1 MLNRY
6 ALQVTL
12 VINYLLVIYAFLL
25 PFNIHLSNT
34 IFNFI
39 LILFLFSG
47 NLKDKLLYALKHK
60 VVQALFLF
68 YIMYILWSVN
78 SQHIDIVIW
87 KLKEFKY
94 LFSIIIILSI
104 LKDNFKLKILNAF
117 IFSVFIS
124 ILISYTMKFNV
135 HLPYIKITGYG
146 QLTPFFYTY
155 SQYVLLILIAV
166 NMTLYKIIENQFKS
180 FFLKNFYYTFYILGS
195 LLIFLLDS
203 KIGYILF
210 IITQILTFAHTVQT
224 TFNKKFILSSLLIA
238 FLGIFIL
245 FYNSHTFHTRMS
257 NLYNE
262 TINAIMHQQYNGSTG
277 KRFAWDIIGFKIY
290 LEKPIIGHG
299 TQSHIDLAIHS
310 IENSNMTQKK
320 KKDLLSFRNIQT
332 PALQTLHNEYL
343 DHLIEFGIIGLF
355 ILLNIFYSIYKEKAQ
370 TKELRLLKFLLLIVF
385 MIYMFVNYFFVLSQL
400 GKVFFLLISLT
411 LVSYENYSQ
420 KQKGSLD
427 AN

>member
-6 ALQVTL
+6 ASQVTL
-12 VINYLLVIYAFLL
+12 LINYLLVIYAFLL
-25 PFNIHLSNT
+25 PFNIHLSNI

-47 NLKDKLLYALKHK
+47 NLKDKLLYALKHR
-60 VVQALFLF
+60 VIQALFLF
-68 YIMYILWSVN
+68 YIMYILWSLN
-78 SQHIDIVIW
+78 SQHIDAVIW

-124 ILISYTMKFNV
+124 ILISYAMKFNV

-155 SQYVLLILIAV
+155 SQYVLLILIAI
-166 NMTLYKIIENQFKS
+166 NMTLYKIIQNQFKS
-180 FFLKNFYYTFYILGS
+180 FFLKLFYYVFYILGS
-195 LLIFLLDS
+195 ALIFLLDS

-210 IITQILTFAHTVQT
+210 IITQVFTFTQVMKT
-224 TFNKKFILSSLLIA
+224 TINKKFIFSTISIV
-238 FLGIFIL
+238 FIGIFIG
-245 FYNSHTFHTRMS
+245 FYSSHTFQVRVS
-257 NLYNE
+257 NLYNQ
-262 TINAIMHQQYNGSTG
+262 TTNAIMHQQYNGSTG

-299 TQSHIDLAIHS
+299 TQRHIDLAINS
-310 IENSNMTQKK
+310 INNADMTEKK

-343 DHLIEFGIIGLF
+343 DHLIQFGIIGLF
-355 ILLNIFYSIYKEKAQ
+355 ILFYVFYSIYKEPTL
-370 TKELRLLKFLLLIVF
+370 TKELKLLKSLLLIIF